1 MINEYIDEPLEIGTV
16 LKETYP
22 NAVAYYIVGEYFIYC
37 NDYECPQIRPH
48 KFNFNEHISIASEEE
63 KNQFIED
70 LKKNHLIWND
80 ETGKL
85 EREYEEITL
94 SVKVKVEPGMNINK
108 LLEILN
114 LHIENPF
121 GIYNMKFE
129 DF

>member
-1 MINEYIDEPLEIGTV
+1 MINEYIDKPLEIGTV

-22 NAVAYYIVGEYFIYC
+22 NAIAYYIVGEHFIYC

-48 KFNFNEHISIASEEE
+48 KFNFNKYISIASEEE

-114 LHIENPF
+114 LRIENPF